1 MERVSRRD
9 RDMKSVTSTA
19 NDAATARGA
28 TSRARRPRQDLAPRH
43 GALTALL
50 VLAVFYT
57 LYITRELTLPIVLA
71 LLLAMVLTPAV
82 RWLARWHVP
91 RALAAAVLVLGLL
104 AGVIYGGYSLS
115 EPASLWLQKS
125 PQIMKDLERKL
136 RPIQEK
142 VEEVD
147 KAAQQ
152 VEKITQAQQPRT
164 PTVQVR
170 NPGVRQFVLS
180 QAQQLITSTLIM
192 FFLLY
197 FMLATGD
204 RLVAR
209 ALWVFRSAPMRAR
222 AKEIGAR
229 VVHSISVYLGTMAL
243 INIAF
248 GAATA
253 LLMYALGMPNPVLW
267 GALAA
272 ILNFVPYLGALVTLS
287 ILSVVAL
294 LSFDDLGHALLVP
307 AAFLV
312 LNEIEGDMLTP
323 WLLGRRL
330 SLNPLAIFLGL
341 VFWGWLW
348 GAIGALL
355 AVPIMVTLK
364 EVCDNIER
372 LAPIGRVLAR

>member
-1 MERVSRRD
+1 
-9 RDMKSVTSTA
+9 MKSATS
-19 NDAATARGA
+19 AATDAGTA
-28 TSRARRPRQDLAPRH
+28 HGGARRTRNSQRNPAPRN

-71 LLLAMVLTPAV
+71 VLLAMVLTPAM
-82 RWLARWHVP
+82 RALMRLRVP
-91 RALAAAVLVLGLL
+91 RVLASAVLVLGLL
-104 AGVIYGGYSLS
+104 TGLVYGGYTLS

-125 PQIMKDLERKL
+125 PQIMKEFERKL
-136 RPIQEK
+136 RPIREK
-142 VEEVD
+142 VQEVD
-147 KAAQQ
+147 KAAEQ
-152 VEKITQAQQPRT
+152 VEKIAQSPQAST
-164 PTVQVR
+164 PTVKIR
-170 NPGVRQFVLS
+170 ATGVREFVLA
-180 QAQQLITSTLIM
+180 QAQQLITGTLIM

-209 ALWVFRSAPMRAR
+209 GLWLFRSAPARAR
-222 AKEIGAR
+222 AKEIGAKI
-229 VVHSISVYLGTMAL
+229 VHSISVYLSTMAL
-243 INIAF
+243 INLVF

-272 ILNFVPYLGALVTLS
+272 VLNFVPYLGALVTVS
-287 ILSVVAL
+287 IISVVAL
-294 LSFDDLGHALLVP
+294 LSFDDLGQALLVP

-312 LNEIEGDMLTP
+312 LNQIEGDMLTP

-330 SLNPLAIFLGL
+330 SLNPLAVFLGL

-348 GAIGALL
+348 GAIGAFL
-355 AVPIMVTLK
+355 AVPIMVTIK
-364 EVCDNIER
+364 EACDNIER
-372 LAPIGRVLAR
+372 LAPVGRMLAR

>member
-1 MERVSRRD
+1 
-9 RDMKSVTSTA
+9 MKSVTFTAQDVENTNGGSTRTRA
-19 NDAATARGA
+19 
-28 TSRARRPRQDLAPRH
+28 SRRNPWQQN

-71 LLLAMVLTPAV
+71 VLLAMVLTPAV
-82 RWLARWHVP
+82 RWLVRLHIP

-104 AGVIYGGYSLS
+104 SGLIYGGYTLS
-115 EPASLWLQKS
+115 EPASMWLQKA

-164 PTVQVR
+164 PTVQIR
-170 NPGVRQFVLS
+170 GAGVRQYVLS

-209 ALWVFRSAPMRAR
+209 SLWLFRSASVRAR
-222 AKEIGAR
+222 AKDIGAK
-229 VVHSISVYLGTMAL
+229 VVHSISIYLGTMAL
-243 INIAF
+243 INLTF

-272 ILNFVPYLGALVTLS
+272 ILNFLPYLGALVTLS
-287 ILSVVAL
+287 ILSVVAI
-294 LSFDDLGHALLVP
+294 LSFDDLGQALLVP

-312 LNEIEGDMLTP
+312 LNEMEGDMLTP

-330 SLNPLAIFLGL
+330 SLNPLAVFLGL

-348 GAIGALL
+348 GAIGAFL
-355 AVPIMVTLK
+355 AVPIMVTVK

-372 LAPIGRVLAR
+372 LSPIGRLLAR